1 MGKRNNSKR
10 QRQEHTN
17 NTSNNNNSNNN
28 SSSESAHS
36 KSAHKSKQQKQQA
49 KGKEKAKAAD
59 QISTEKGKKQQQQQ
73 SERERKR
80 KKRKMPLFGKSQK
93 TPVELVKSLKEAIN
107 ALEAGDRKV
116 EKAQEDVSK
125 NLVSIKNMLYGSS
138 DAEPPA
144 DYVVAQLSQELY
156 NSNLLLLLIQNL
168 HRIDFEGKKHVA
180 LIFNNVLRRQIGT
193 RSPTVEYICTK
204 PEILFTLM
212 AGYEDA
218 HPEIALNS
226 GTMLRECARYEALA
240 KIMLHS
246 DEFFKFFRYVEV
258 STFDIASDA
267 FSTFK
272 ELLTRH
278 KLLCAEFL
286 DANYDKFF
294 SQHYQRLLNS
304 ENYVTRRQSLK
315 LLGELLL
322 DRHNFTVMTRY
333 ISEPENLKLMMNMLK
348 ERSRNIQFEAFHV
361 FKVFVANPN
370 KPKPILDILL
380 RNQTK
385 LVDFLTSFHTDR
397 SEDEQ
402 FNDEK
407 AYLIKQIREL
417 KPLPEA

>member
-1 MGKRNNSKR
+1 
-10 QRQEHTN
+10 
-17 NTSNNNNSNNN
+17 
-28 SSSESAHS
+28 
-36 KSAHKSKQQKQQA
+36 
-49 KGKEKAKAAD
+49 
-59 QISTEKGKKQQQQQ
+59 
-73 SERERKR
+73 
-80 KKRKMPLFGKSQK
+80 MPLFGKSQK
-93 TPVELVKSLKEAIN
+93 SPAEVVKALKEAVN
-107 ALEAGDRKV
+107 ALERGDKKA

-125 NLVSIKNMLYGSS
+125 NLVLIKNMLYGTS
-138 DAEPPA
+138 DTEPQT
-144 DYVVAQLSQELY
+144 DIIVAQLAQELY

-168 HRIDFEGKKHVA
+168 NRIDFEAQEDVSKNLVLIKNMLYGTSDTEPQTDIIVAQLAQELYNSNLLLLLIQNLNRIDFEGKKDVA
-180 LIFNNVLRRQIGT
+180 QVFNNILRRQIGT

-212 AGYEDA
+212 AGYE
-218 HPEIALNS
+218 HQEIALNC

-240 KIMLHS
+240 KIMLYS
-246 DEFFKFFRYVEV
+246 DDFFNFFRYVEV

-278 KLLCAEFL
+278 KILCAEFL
-286 DANYDKFF
+286 EVNYDKVF
-294 SQHYQRLLNS
+294 SHYQRLLNS

-333 ISEPENLKLMMNMLK
+333 ISNPDNLKLMMNMLK
-348 ERSRNIQFEAFHV
+348 EKSRNIQFEAFHV

-380 RNQTK
+380 RNQEK
-385 LVDFLTSFHTDR
+385 LVEFLTRFHTDR

-407 AYLIKQIREL
+407 AYLIKQIKEL
-417 KPLPEA
+417 KPITEH

>member
-1 MGKRNNSKR
+1 
-10 QRQEHTN
+10 
-17 NTSNNNNSNNN
+17 
-28 SSSESAHS
+28 
-36 KSAHKSKQQKQQA
+36 
-49 KGKEKAKAAD
+49 
-59 QISTEKGKKQQQQQ
+59 
-73 SERERKR
+73 
-80 KKRKMPLFGKSQK
+80 MPLFGKSQK
-93 TPVELVKSLKEAIN
+93 SPAEVVKALKEAVN
-107 ALEAGDRKV
+107 ALERGDKKV

-125 NLVSIKNMLYGSS
+125 NLVHIKNMLYGT
-138 DAEPPA
+138 AETEPQA
-144 DYVVAQLSQELY
+144 DIVVAQLAQELY
-156 NSNLLLLLIQNL
+156 NSNLLLLLVQNL
-168 HRIDFEGKKHVA
+168 SRIDFEGKKDVA
-180 LIFNNVLRRQIGT
+180 QVFNNILRRQIGT

-212 AGYEDA
+212 YEHQD
-218 HPEIALNS
+218 IALNC

-240 KIMLHS
+240 KIMIYS
-246 DEFFKFFRYVEV
+246 DDFYNFFRYVEV

-278 KLLCAEFL
+278 KILSAEFL
-286 DANYDKFF
+286 EINYDKVF
-294 SQHYQRLLNS
+294 SHYQRLLNS

-333 ISEPENLKLMMNMLK
+333 ISNPDNLKLMMNMLK
-348 ERSRNIQFEAFHV
+348 EKSRNIQFEAFHV

-380 RNQTK
+380 RNQEK
-385 LVDFLTSFHTDR
+385 LIEFLTRFHTDR

-407 AYLIKQIREL
+407 AYLIKQIKEL
-417 KPLPEA
+417 KSLSLTTTIEVYTAAIATVTPLQSPI